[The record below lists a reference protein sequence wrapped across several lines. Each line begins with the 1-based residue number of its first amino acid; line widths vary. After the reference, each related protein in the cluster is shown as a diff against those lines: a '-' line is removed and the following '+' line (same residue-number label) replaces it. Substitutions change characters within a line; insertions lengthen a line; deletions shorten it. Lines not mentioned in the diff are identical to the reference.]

1 MKKIV
6 LWVGLMASGVSHAE
20 TISFEEVWSKV
31 KQNSPVLSREEH
43 HLRASE
49 LRVSRLNKHWLPSLS
64 LGASVFST
72 NDPASNFFSNLSQR
86 QVTTLDF
93 NPTNLNQPGSNSFG
107 TATLGLDLPLY
118 EGGRKSAEFEVQ
130 SKFRDAQKFNHQ
142 SVLLNEYVEL
152 ALDYAKI
159 MSFTVAKDRLS
170 QLSARVNELLSKY
183 SIGSQSNPVGYSGL
197 LGLRSLKNR
206 VAGEL
211 LTVQSKEQ
219 SSKESLSQKM
229 NRKEQDWTTESEEAL
244 KFLDRAVVPTK
255 DEIPSLMELSLQSKS
270 EALDAM
276 KSAERSRFLPRI
288 GLFANEGLT
297 HGDRGTGTSFT
308 GGVYLHWSLFN
319 PESLNQVSEKEELHL
334 ASVSEVDSAKQSRSI
349 ARKTILQGESSMKQ
363 NLALLIESEGL
374 LSEQV
379 KVASRLFQSGSIS
392 ALQLSEVLNRRV
404 DLILNL
410 MAVEE
415 GLIDIRGKLMMLSR
429 KDGTSL

>member
-6 LWVGLMASGVSHAE
+6 LFFGLVTSGVSHAE
-20 TISFEEVWSKV
+20 AISFEEVWAKL
-31 KQNSPVLSREEH
+31 KQSSPVLSREEH
-43 HLRASE
+43 NLRSSE
-49 LRVSRLNKHWLPSLS
+49 LGVSRLNKHWLPSLS
-64 LGASVFST
+64 LGASAFST

-86 QVTTLDF
+86 QVTSLDF
-93 NPTNLNQPGSNSFG
+93 SPTSLNQPGSHTFE
-107 TATLGLDLPLY
+107 TATLGLDLPIY
-118 EGGRKSAEFEVQ
+118 EGGRKSAELEVQ
-130 SKFRDAQKFNHQ
+130 SKFRDAQKFKQ
-142 SVLLNEYVEL
+142 RLVLLNEYVDS

-159 MSFTVAKDRLS
+159 MSFAVAKDRLS
-170 QLSARVNELLSKY
+170 QLSVRVNELLSKY

-229 NRKEQDWTTESEEAL
+229 NRKEQDWTIQSEESL
-244 KFLDRAVVPTK
+244 KFLDRVVVPTK
-255 DEIPSLMELSLQSKS
+255 DEAPSLIELSLQSKS
-270 EALDAM
+270 EAIDAM
-276 KSAERSRFLPRI
+276 KLAERSRFLPQL

-297 HGDRGTGTSFT
+297 HGERDTGTSFT

-334 ASVSEVDSAKQSRSI
+334 AAVSEVDAAKQSSSI
-349 ARKTILQGESSMKQ
+349 ARKTLQQSESSMKQ
-363 NLALLIESEGL
+363 NLALLIESEGF

-392 ALQLSEVLNRRV
+392 ALQLCEVLNRRV

-410 MAVEE
+410 MAVEQ

-429 KDGTSL
+429 ESGTNL